1 LLHGGWTETL
11 ETQMENESQ
20 AIANSARTADAREG
34 ITAFLEKRTPKYKG
48 K

>member
-1 LLHGGWTETL
+1 LLHSGWTESL

-48 K
+48 Q

>member
-1 LLHGGWTETL
+1 
-11 ETQMENESQ
+11 MENESQ
-20 AIANSARTADAREG
+20 EIANSARTADAREG